1 MSVYGY
7 VRKVYPIN
15 VTEQLKQIMPY
26 ACETVF
32 IEEASLSDDSELN
45 SLLDQIV
52 TGDIVVVAS
61 LKVFGKSLSELIAL
75 LQFFYDKAIR
85 LVCLE
90 GELDTQNPLSFYEA
104 AQLVAESEIARKQHQ
119 LRRSLILTRV
129 KDSPAGRPTIKSETI
144 NNIQRYYIRDKLTL
158 REIAEKCHVSLGTVH
173 KYTKQI

>member
-90 GELDTQNPLSFYEA
+90 
-104 AQLVAESEIARKQHQ
+104 AR
-119 LRRSLILTRV
+119 
-129 KDSPAGRPTIKSETI
+129 A
-144 NNIQRYYIRDKLTL
+144 
-158 REIAEKCHVSLGTVH
+158 
-173 KYTKQI
+173 